1 MRVSKLRSSAA
12 SSDGGGA
19 DAPKAMLVQRRTTA
33 ASEIIVRI
41 GRILFQLAWSL
52 SASDVGACI
61 FAQRQTRCTIPQA
74 RGFAIIFPRQH
85 LHTRIAR
92 ESQKGLALR
101 GGRPQDLANR

>member
-33 ASEIIVRI
+33 ANEIIVRI

-61 FAQRQTRCTIPQA
+61 FA
-74 RGFAIIFPRQH
+74 
-85 LHTRIAR
+85 
-92 ESQKGLALR
+92 
-101 GGRPQDLANR
+101 